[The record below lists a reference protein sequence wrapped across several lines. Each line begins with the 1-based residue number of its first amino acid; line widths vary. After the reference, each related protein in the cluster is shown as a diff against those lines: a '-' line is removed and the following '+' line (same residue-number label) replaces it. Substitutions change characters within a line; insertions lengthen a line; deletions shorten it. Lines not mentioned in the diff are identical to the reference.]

1 MTFPTTPLAP
11 PRDPGWALSLVSP
24 APGRLPSGVGTLTC
38 GRQQRAGTMGINVA
52 VVGATGQVGRE
63 ILRTMAERDFPADE
77 VVALSPGRGG
87 GQEVSYGEER
97 VLRVRGL
104 EGYDFRDTDLVFF
117 AAGEAASAAEAPRA
131 AAAGAMVVDLS
142 ARFRMEPDVP
152 LVVPEANAAAL
163 TRARKRRIVACPGG
177 IATAVAV
184 ALKPLHALARARRAV
199 VTGFHAVAGAG
210 KEAMDELWSQ
220 TRGVYVNEAP
230 PAEQFSKQIA
240 FNLIPQVGDIGE
252 DGATKEE
259 DGIALELRKLID
271 PDLTAVASCVR
282 VPVFIG
288 DAASVVV
295 EFERPIG
302 EKEAWAALR
311 EAPGVTVLDR
321 REEAGYATPAEVA
334 GEDMVYVSRLRRDL
348 TVPNGLVFWCVT
360 DTLRK
365 GAALNAVQVAEELV
379 RLKLVG

>member
-1 MTFPTTPLAP
+1 
-11 PRDPGWALSLVSP
+11 
-24 APGRLPSGVGTLTC
+24 
-38 GRQQRAGTMGINVA
+38 MGIKVA
-52 VVGATGQVGRE
+52 VVGATTQVGRE
-63 ILRTMAERDFPADE
+63 VLRTLAERDFPAAE
-77 VVALSPGRGG
+77 VVALAPGRAG

-104 EGYDFRDTDLVFF
+104 DGHDFRDTDLAIF

-131 AAAGAMVVDLS
+131 AAAGALVVDLS

-152 LVVPEANAAAL
+152 LVVPEVNAATL

-177 IATAVAV
+177 MATAVAV
-184 ALKPLHALARARRAV
+184 ALKPLHALFRARRAV

-210 KEAMDELWSQ
+210 KEAMDELWAQ

-230 PAEQFSKQIA
+230 PAEQFPKQIA
-240 FNLIPQVGDIGE
+240 FNLIPQVGDIAE
-252 DGATKEE
+252 DGATREE
-259 DGIALELRKLID
+259 QGIALELRKLVD
-271 PDLTAVASCVR
+271 PDLAAVASCVR

-288 DAASVVV
+288 DAASVTV
-295 EFERPIG
+295 EFERPVS
-302 EKEAWAALR
+302 EKAAWAALR

-334 GEDMVYVSRLRRDL
+334 GEDAVYVSRVRRDL

-379 RLKLVG
+379 RLKLVEG

>member
-1 MTFPTTPLAP
+1 
-11 PRDPGWALSLVSP
+11 
-24 APGRLPSGVGTLTC
+24 
-38 GRQQRAGTMGINVA
+38 MGINVA
-52 VVGATGQVGRE
+52 VVGAAGQVGRE
-63 ILRTMAERDFPADE
+63 ILRTMAERAFPADE
-77 VVALSPGRGG
+77 VVALAPGRGG
-87 GQEVSYGEER
+87 GQEVSYGEKS

-104 EGYDFRDTDLVFF
+104 EGHDFRDIDLVFF

-142 ARFRMEPDVP
+142 GRFAMEPDVP
-152 LVVPEANAAAL
+152 LVVPEVNAATL
-163 TRARKRRIVACPGG
+163 TRARKRRIVASPSS
-177 IATAVAV
+177 ISTAVAI
-184 ALKPLHALARARRAV
+184 ALKPLHAQARARRAI
-199 VTGFHAVAGAG
+199 VTGFHAVSSAG

-220 TRGVYVNEAP
+220 TRGVFVNEAP
-230 PAEQFSKQIA
+230 PAEHFPKQIA
-240 FNLIPQVGDIGE
+240 FNLIPQVGEIGD
-252 DGATKEE
+252 DGATKQEE
-259 DGIALELRKLID
+259 IIALELRKLID

-302 EKEAWAALR
+302 DREAWAALR
-311 EAPGVTVLDR
+311 DAHGVTVLDR
-321 REEAGYATPAEVA
+321 REEGAYATPAEVA

-348 TVPNGLVFWCVT
+348 TVPNGLAFWCVT